1 MDIIKIG
8 YYLKIISD
16 IGLRKRIDKEKE
28 STLDFR
34 Y

>member
-1 MDIIKIG
+1 MDIINIG
-8 YYLKIISD
+8 YYLKIILD

-28 STLDFR
+28 STLDLR